1 MLIHV
6 LVTNG
11 VSIPYTTI
19 LILFVIVL
27 KESLTLSALLNF
39 KSEDSCTTGLLKDLT
54 FTELT
59 NGSSQDS
66 MLHIQFSQ
74 RENYM
79 NSSLEIML
87 MDGMIPDY

>member
-1 MLIHV
+1 MLIHM

-11 VSIPYTTI
+11 VSIPSTTI

-27 KESLTLSALLNF
+27 KESLTLFALLSL
-39 KSEDSCTTGLLKDLT
+39 KSEDSCTTGLLKDST

-74 RENYM
+74 RESCM
-79 NSSLEIML
+79 NLSLEIML